1 MFLNWKS
8 LVKCINSRL
17 KIFTTKDVNVLVK
30 FFMNYNF
37 VDKLLVGAYFYV
49 VICLNVRKHYKD
61 YDDFDKTL
69 LKVAKIN

>member
-1 MFLNWKS
+1 M
-8 LVKCINSRL
+8 
-17 KIFTTKDVNVLVK
+17 NVLVK

-49 VICLNVRKHYKD
+49 VICLNVRKHSKD